1 MGVIMSLPTHLKIL
15 LLAFSAVFLGS
26 CSSRAIHEAEAVV
39 AQADSLWQ
47 AGLMY
52 GIDAG
57 DSLTLAQAYKTLKE
71 HSAFSRQLS
80 EVFPFVQRTSFLR
93 TYAHA
98 CYHYGKL
105 LRAKDHPAEAM
116 QAFINATH
124 SRTRDYHILGRVYN
138 NIGDMCHLAGEYRLS
153 YEMFEKSADMYL
165 QNGDT
170 LLHYYSLN
178 DMAFELVAQKDTS
191 YICVL
196 LDSIQTY
203 NHSDVILKSQ
213 ETKALMYLQ
222 SQHYQAAISLI
233 DSMQVEGYY
242 DLMGYLL
249 KAQAYEHINQFDSAV
264 SNASFILSHTT
275 DSRYLIS
282 ACYIL
287 SHVDKGISSDSIL
300 ELTSIRADAQKDW
313 GIRNGQYANAVQL
326 LEKDLERKP
335 DWQWLYAVIATV
347 LIIGAAIVVYVYRK
361 HKKHDLLAQKIS
373 DLTLKSN
380 AVQAN
385 HEKLV
390 NRYESQ
396 HQRREEETLHR
407 CALLRECPQIAVE
420 LKWSDFDAACSII
433 DSHFY
438 LLASK
443 LRQKAVLNETEIR
456 LCILVLIGLNRIQ
469 IANTMPYAL
478 NSIGKLKD
486 QTAKKL
492 GTSGKNLRDFLIKM
506 VVDE

>member
-1 MGVIMSLPTHLKIL
+1 MKRCRYIVFL
-15 LLAFSAVFLGS
+15 LLAGMVGQG

-57 DSLTLAQAYKTLKE
+57 DSLTLAQAYETLGDIP
-71 HSAFSRQLS
+71 L
-80 EVFPFVQRTSFLR
+80 PFRTLLGVGSSDS
-93 TYAHA
+93 YAHA

-124 SRTRDYHILGRVYN
+124 SRTHDYHILGRVYSN
-138 NIGDMCHLAGEYRLS
+138 MGDLCHLAGDFQLS
-153 YEMFEKSADMYL
+153 YDMFEKSANCFLEDK
-165 QNGDT
+165 DT
-170 LLHYYSLN
+170 LSYYFLLN
-178 DMAFELVAQKDTS
+178 DMAFELAEQGKKDEA
-191 YICVL
+191 YMI
-196 LDSIQTY
+196 LDNIRVI
-203 NHSDVILKSQ
+203 HSDLFVGTMLTRAVACKMVQQYDSTIYYTSVVREQGTYASEIL
-213 ETKALMYLQ
+213 LNR
-222 SQHYQAAISLI
+222 
-233 DSMQVEGYY
+233 
-242 DLMGYLL
+242 
-249 KAQAYEHINQFDSAV
+249 AQAYSLMGQKDSAV
-264 SNASFILSHTT
+264 FYANMLLATHYDVYDQCNAL
-275 DSRYLIS
+275 
-282 ACYIL
+282 YIL
-287 SHVDKGISSDSIL
+287 TNDDSSQSIN
-300 ELTSIRADAQKDW
+300 SIRKNAADRADSQK
-313 GIRNGQYANAVQL
+313 IIENKKSKLSQAVQL
-326 LEKDLERKP
+326 LQQDLARKP
-335 DWQWLYAVIATV
+335 DWQWLYTMIATV

-373 DLTLKSN
+373 SLTLKSN

-407 CALLRECPQIAVE
+407 CALLRNCPQIAVE
-420 LKWSDFDAACSII
+420 LKWNDFDSVSNII

-438 LLASK
+438 LLATK

-456 LCILVLIGLNRIQ
+456 LCILVLIGLNRSQ

-492 GTSGKNLRDFLIKM
+492 GTSGKNLRDFLIKI

>member
-1 MGVIMSLPTHLKIL
+1 MKRCRYIVFL
-15 LLAFSAVFLGS
+15 LLAGMVGHG

-57 DSLTLAQAYKTLKE
+57 DSLTLAQAYETLG
-71 HSAFSRQLS
+71 AYQFFS
-80 EVFPFVQRTSFLR
+80 PFTFHPSSSF
-93 TYAHA
+93 THA
-98 CYHYGKL
+98 CYHYGK
-105 LRAKDHPAEAM
+105 
-116 QAFINATH
+116 
-124 SRTRDYHILGRVYN
+124 GRVYSN
-138 NIGDMCHLAGEYRLS
+138 MGSICHLAGDFPLS
-153 YEMFEKSADMYL
+153 YDMYEKSANCFLADNDSL
-165 QNGDT
+165 S
-170 LLHYYSLN
+170 YYFLLN
-178 DMAFELVAQKDTS
+178 DMAFELAAQKDTS

-313 GIRNGQYANAVQL
+313 GIHNGQYANAVQL
-326 LEKDLERKP
+326 LENDLERKP
-335 DWQWLYAVIATV
+335 DWQWLYTMIAT
-347 LIIGAAIVVYVYRK
+347 IIVIGSCLLLYI
-361 HKKHDLLAQKIS
+361 HKKRNQHKLLSQQVDDLNKINDS
-373 DLTLKSN
+373 VKQRHEHIKKEYTEYKDNLLT
-380 AVQAN
+380 
-385 HEKLV
+385 
-390 NRYESQ
+390 
-396 HQRREEETLHR
+396 
-407 CALLRECPQIAVE
+407 QIE
-420 LKWSDFDAACSII
+420 QN
-433 DSHFY
+433 Y
-438 LLASK
+438 
-443 LRQKAVLNETEIR
+443 AVLTQSPNIFTDIHWKDYNALCQIINDNFGMLAAKLQGIYHLSEKEIR
-456 LCILVLIGLNRIQ
+456 LCILVLLEITNSKQMAEMLYYSESGIRNFKNR
-469 IANTMPYAL
+469 
-478 NSIGKLKD
+478 
-486 QTAKKL
+486 TAKKL
-492 GTSGKNLRDFLIKM
+492 GTNSIEMRNALLKLAISEYPNAVNNEIVHALKH
-506 VVDE
+506 

>member
-1 MGVIMSLPTHLKIL
+1 MGVTMSLPTHLKIL
-15 LLAFSAVFLGS
+15 LLAFSTVFLGS

-57 DSLTLAQAYKTLKE
+57 DSLTLAQAYKTLQE
-71 HSAFSRQLS
+71 HSVFSRQLS
-80 EVFPFVQRTSFLR
+80 EVCPFVPCTSLLR
-93 TYAHA
+93 TYSHA

-124 SRTRDYHILGRVYN
+124 SRTRDYHILGRVYSN
-138 NIGDMCHLAGEYRLS
+138 MGDLCHLAGDFQLS
-153 YEMFEKSADMYL
+153 YDMFEKSGEMYL
-165 QNGDT
+165 LNGDS
-170 LLHYYSLN
+170 LLYFYDLNNMAYELAEQGKKEETMALLNTIPVIDEDLSSLTN
-178 DMAFELVAQKDTS
+178 
-191 YICVL
+191 Y
-196 LDSIQTY
+196 
-203 NHSDVILKSQ
+203 
-213 ETKALMYLQ
+213 TKAELYMKIG
-222 SQHYQAAISLI
+222 HYDSAIYYAHSARISEISSIGASLI
-233 DSMQVEGYY
+233 
-242 DLMGYLL
+242 L
-249 KAQAYEHINQFDSAV
+249 AQSYSFLEIEDSAV
-264 SNASFILSHTT
+264 YYANFIIGHSNSLS
-275 DSRYLIS
+275 SINNAL
-282 ACYIL
+282 YIL
-287 SHVDKGISSDSIL
+287 SNDDKTKDIDAVRQTSADRSD
-300 ELTSIRADAQKDW
+300 TQKMIAIQQ
-313 GIRNGQYANAVQL
+313 GKLSQSVLL
-326 LEKDLERKP
+326 LEADINRKP
-335 DWQWLYAVIATV
+335 DWRWLYAVMATV

-438 LLASK
+438 LLATK

>member
-1 MGVIMSLPTHLKIL
+1 MGVTMSLPTHLKIL

-47 AGLMY
+47 AGKMY

-57 DSLTLAQAYKTLKE
+57 DSLSLAQAYKTLE
-71 HSAFSRQLS
+71 AIPLPFRTLS
-80 EVFPFVQRTSFLR
+80 GVGSSDS
-93 TYAHA
+93 YAHA
-98 CYHYGKL
+98 FYHYGKL

-124 SRTRDYHILGRVYN
+124 SRTRDYHILGRVYSN
-138 NIGDMCHLAGEYRLS
+138 MGDLCHLAGDFQLS
-153 YEMFEKSADMYL
+153 YDMFEKSANCFLEDK
-165 QNGDT
+165 DT
-170 LLHYYSLN
+170 LSYYFLLN
-178 DMAFELVAQKDTS
+178 DMAYELAEQGKKEETMA
-191 YICVL
+191 L
-196 LDSIQTY
+196 LNTIP
-203 NHSDVILKSQ
+203 VIDEDLSSLTNF
-213 ETKALMYLQ
+213 TKAELYMKIG
-222 SQHYQAAISLI
+222 HYDSAIYYAHSARISEISSIGASLI
-233 DSMQVEGYY
+233 
-242 DLMGYLL
+242 L
-249 KAQAYEHINQFDSAV
+249 AQSYSFLEIEDSAV
-264 SNASFILSHTT
+264 YYANFIIGHSNSLS
-275 DSRYLIS
+275 SINNAL
-282 ACYIL
+282 YIL
-287 SHVDKGISSDSIL
+287 SNDDKTKDIDAVRQTSADRSD
-300 ELTSIRADAQKDW
+300 TQKMIAIQQ
-313 GIRNGQYANAVQL
+313 GKLSQSVLL
-326 LEKDLERKP
+326 LEADINRKP
-335 DWQWLYAVIATV
+335 DWRWLYAVMATV

-438 LLASK
+438 LLATK

-492 GTSGKNLRDFLIKM
+492 GRTGKNLRDFLIKM
-506 VVDE
+506 VVEE

>member
-1 MGVIMSLPTHLKIL
+1 
-15 LLAFSAVFLGS
+15 
-26 CSSRAIHEAEAVV
+26 
-39 AQADSLWQ
+39 
-47 AGLMY
+47 
-52 GIDAG
+52 
-57 DSLTLAQAYKTLKE
+57 
-71 HSAFSRQLS
+71 
-80 EVFPFVQRTSFLR
+80 
-93 TYAHA
+93 
-98 CYHYGKL
+98 
-105 LRAKDHPAEAM
+105 M

-124 SRTRDYHILGRVYN
+124 SRTRDYHILGRVYSN
-138 NIGDMCHLAGEYRLS
+138 MGSICHLAGDFPLS
-153 YEMFEKSADMYL
+153 YDMYEKSADMFL

-170 LLHYYSLN
+170 LSYYYGLN
-178 DMAFELVAQKDTS
+178 DMAFEKAMLADKEDCIGCLHTIEKNYS
-191 YICVL
+191 NRDVL
-196 LDSIQTY
+196 LKTM
-203 NHSDVILKSQ
+203 
-213 ETKALMYLQ
+213 ETKAELYLKCKQ
-222 SQHYQAAISLI
+222 Y
-233 DSMQVEGYY
+233 DSVLYY
-242 DLMGYLL
+242 ASILCKELPSYSAGFLL
-249 KAQAYEHINQFDSAV
+249 QAQAYSYLAIQDSAV
-264 SNASFILSHTT
+264 YYAERVLDNSPTLEEMNNAL
-275 DSRYLIS
+275 
-282 ACYIL
+282 YIL
-287 SHVDKGISSDSIL
+287 TNDDESKDKAAIRQTAADRSDTQKLIELRQMKISQ
-300 ELTSIRADAQKDW
+300 AA
-313 GIRNGQYANAVQL
+313 QL
-326 LEKDLERKP
+326 LEQDINRKP
-335 DWQWLYAVIATV
+335 DWRWLYAVMATV

-438 LLASK
+438 LLATK

>member
-1 MGVIMSLPTHLKIL
+1 MSHKSSIFALKSDMLLRKKYIL
-15 LLAFSAVFLGS
+15 FLLACCGMWACTHKVPEETLQ
-26 CSSRAIHEAEAVV
+26 VV

-47 AGLMY
+47 AGKMY
-52 GIDAG
+52 GIDEG
-57 DSLTLAQAYKTLKE
+57 DSLTLAQAYETLKDL
-71 HSAFSRQLS
+71 HSSLFSFVLSPSSRQ
-80 EVFPFVQRTSFLR
+80 

-105 LRAKDHPAEAM
+105 LRAKGDPEEAM
-116 QAFINATH
+116 RCFINATQ
-124 SRTRDYHILGRVYN
+124 GRVYSN
-138 NIGDMCHLAGEYRLS
+138 MGSICHLAGEFQLS
-153 YEMFEKSADMYL
+153 YDMYEKSADMFL

-170 LLHYYSLN
+170 LAYYYGLN
-178 DMAFELVAQKDTS
+178 DMAFEKAMLADKEACLACLHTIEQNCSDR
-191 YICVL
+191 
-196 LDSIQTY
+196 
-203 NHSDVILKSQ
+203 DVILKTM
-213 ETKALMYLQ
+213 ETKAELCLKHKQYDSAIICSNYLIEAGFDNT
-222 SQHYQAAISLI
+222 SVMLI
-233 DSMQVEGYY
+233 
-242 DLMGYLL
+242 
-249 KAQAYEHINQFDSAV
+249 KAQAYDDLSLPDSALLYAKMIMERSCV
-264 SNASFILSHTT
+264 SPQERFNAIFIILHN
-275 DSRYLIS
+275 DSTL
-282 ACYIL
+282 
-287 SHVDKGISSDSIL
+287 DGDSINAL
-300 ELTSIRADAQKDW
+300 ASQREDIRYYDYEPRKNLCMQ
-313 GIRNGQYANAVQL
+313 AVQL
-326 LEKDLERKP
+326 LEKDLTSKP
-335 DWQWLYAVIATV
+335 DWRWLYAVIATV
-347 LIIGAAIVVYVYRK
+347 LIIGTAIVVYVYRK
-361 HKKHDLLAQKIS
+361 HKKHDLLVQKIS

-407 CALLRECPQIAVE
+407 CDLLRECPQIAVE
-420 LKWSDFDAACSII
+420 LKWSDFDAVSNII

-438 LLASK
+438 LFVTK

-492 GTSGKNLRDFLIKM
+492 GTSGKNLRDFLIKI